1 MVDTIEHQ
9 GIVKNIDEAHIQV
22 KIIQISACVSCTA
35 KTFCSAADSKEKIIE
50 IDRSNSDY
58 KVGDKVIVTGKTSI
72 GIMAVF
78 IAFVIPFFILVVSLF
93 VFMFVTH
100 GNELLSASLSFLFLI
115 PYYIILRIKRNYL
128 KQKLLFT
135 IKPII

>member
-1 MVDTIEHQ
+1 MADTIEHQ

-22 KIIQISACVSCTA
+22 SIIRTSACVSCTA

-50 IDRSNSDY
+50 IDKPSGNY
-58 KVGDKVIVTGKTSI
+58 KAGDRVIVTGKTST

-78 IAFVIPFFILVVSLF
+78 IAFVIPFFILVVFLF
-93 VFMFVTH
+93 VFMLVTH
-100 GNELLSASLSFLFLI
+100 GNELLSAFLSFLFLI

-128 KQKLLFT
+128 KRKLLFT